1 VVAVGIATVGASQ
14 AEQIGNVL
22 MDATKPSATECEF
35 SGQRLSE
42 KYFCVYRNA
51 NGQQY
56 FDVEKIREDH
66 IPPICSNVR
75 MESATL
81 DANGVG
87 SVYIVKPS
95 GCTATIKSISL
106 SGIVQISNRV
116 LTESDT
122 RVFIPLNI
130 GTSMQEGSSVTI
142 NMTWERGSMVQSV
155 GILPAGTSNTVNP
168 STSVN
173 PSNDNQQ
180 QLMHTVTGGKEISPY
195 QRIFV
200 RELYNN
206 EGTLPAYTGI
216 HTSYAKSVS
225 ISVEADSLVIAT
237 IEGSDCVI
245 QGNSFD
251 RMCDVPS
258 NSDVI
263 LKVEGVGKAHVIVR
277 LHYIL

>member
-1 VVAVGIATVGASQ
+1 MVAVGIGAVVATQ
-14 AEQIGNVL
+14 AEQIGI
-22 MDATKPSATECEF
+22 MMEEATKPSATECEF
-35 SGQRLSE
+35 SGQRLGE

-75 MESATL
+75 MEGATL

-106 SGIVQISNRV
+106 SGIVQVSNRV

-142 NMTWERGSMVQSV
+142 NMAWESGSMVQSV
-155 GILPAGTSNTVNP
+155 GILPAGTSNTLNP
-168 STSVN
+168 STNVK
-173 PSNDNQQ
+173 PSNENPQ
-180 QLMHTVTGGKEISPY
+180 QLTNAVTGGKEISTL

-200 RELYNN
+200 KELFNQ
-206 EGTLPAYTGI
+206 EGALPAYTGI
-216 HTSYAKSVS
+216 HTSFAKSVS
-225 ISVEADSLVIAT
+225 VSVEADSLVTVT
-237 IEGSDCVI
+237 IEGTSCVI
-245 QGNSFD
+245 QGSSFD

-263 LKVEGVGKAHVIVR
+263 LKVEGIGQAHVIIR
-277 LHYIL
+277 LHYFL